1 MLIATVGVIAALAVA
16 VLIPVPY
23 VILGPGPTLNT
34 LGKDSSGQ
42 PLITIS
48 GHATYPTTG
57 HLNLVTVG
65 YQGGPG
71 VNINIFSALA
81 AWLNPHEAV
90 VPESELFAPGQTQQ
104 QSQQQ
109 DTQQM
114 TGSQQDATAAA
125 LTELHIPYQTQVVVV
140 QPEAGFPAAG
150 VLQGRGRDHRR
161 GRQGGDPVTGQS
173 NLTSLIGAHPAGS
186 TLTLTI
192 LRNGRSQTVQV
203 GTKESG
209 GRPVM
214 GVQVMTQFT
223 FPFTV
228 KFSVGDI
235 GGPSAG
241 MMFALGIID
250 KLTPLNL
257 TGGKFIAGTGEIT
270 PSGQVQAIG
279 GIQQKMVGARDAGA
293 TIFLAPAS
301 NCSDVK
307 GAIPA
312 GPAGGQGQHAQ
323 PGRHVPGRH
332 QGRPAGPLV
341 LTRRERTHR
350 EALPVLVRARRPAQ
364 ATAGV
369 MG

>member
-1 MLIATVGVIAALAVA
+1 MSRRSLTLLIATVGVIAALAIA

-48 GHATYPTTG
+48 GRHTYPTTG

-104 QSQQQ
+104 QAQQQ

-114 TGSQQDATAAA
+114 TSSQQDAVAAA
-125 LTELHIPYQTQVVVV
+125 LTELNIPFQTQVIVT
-140 QPEAGFPAAG
+140 QAEPGFPAAG
-150 VLQGRGRDHRR
+150 VLKA
-161 GRQGGDPVTGQS
+161 GDIITAVDGKPVTS
-173 NLTSLIGAHPAGS
+173 ETNLTSLIGTHPAGS
-186 TLTLTI
+186 TVTLTI
-192 LRNGRSQTVQV
+192 VRKGQTQTVQV
-203 GTKESG
+203 GTKESS

-214 GVQVMTQFT
+214 GVQVYEQYK

-241 MMFALGIID
+241 MMFALGVID
-250 KLTPLNL
+250 KLTQLNL
-257 TGGKFIAGTGEIT
+257 TGGRFIAGTGEIEA
-270 PSGQVQAIG
+270 SGKVDPIG
-279 GIQQKMVGARDAGA
+279 GIQQKMVGARNAGA

-312 GPAGGQGQHAQ
+312 GLQVVKVSTLSQAVSDLEAIDTGHP
-323 PGRHVPGRH
+323 VPSC
-332 QGRPAGPLV
+332 
-341 LTRRERTHR
+341 
-350 EALPVLVRARRPAQ
+350 
-364 ATAGV
+364 
-369 MG
+369 